1 LFLFFRQFGKCL
13 LFYLFLKL
21 VQINFKFSENVY
33 FVYASIKYIYNH
45 STLSGFFSGMVL
57 ILFKGLCKKINT
69 DRPPFSISYQVCLST
84 SCLQSKSNEKK
95 GEGDRMIFQELE
107 ILHFKTCHIEK
118 YDLEILEPPLSNT
131 GVSDCCLTPTFFQFF
146 NYSIL

>member
-1 LFLFFRQFGKCL
+1 MCIL
-13 LFYLFLKL
+13 
-21 VQINFKFSENVY
+21 
-33 FVYASIKYIYNH
+33 SIQCTSIEYIYNR
-45 STLSGFFSGMVL
+45 STLSGFISDMVL
-57 ILFKGLCKKINT
+57 ILYKGLCKKINT
-69 DRPPFSISYQVCLST
+69 DRPPFSRSCQVCLST

-131 GVSDCCLTPTFFQFF
+131 GVSDCCLTPTLFF
-146 NYSIL
+146 NFSTTVYYSENKLIFNEMILRSAFY